1 MSDNA
6 TPVELLLQNAEDY
19 GKTTLELVKLQA
31 VATYADVA
39 STLVMRL
46 IIIAVVALCTLMV
59 SVGFALWIGML
70 VGAVYGGF
78 FIVGLF
84 YAVVILLLYIFKY
97 QWLKTPVSNNI
108 ILQLLK

>member
-1 MSDNA
+1 MSNNA
-6 TPVELLLQNAEDY
+6 TPIELLLEDAADY

-31 VATYADVA
+31 VATYADVV

-46 IIIAVVALCTLMV
+46 VIIVVVAMFTLIV
-59 SVGFALWIGML
+59 SVGFALWIGVAL
-70 VGAVYGGF
+70 GNIYGGF

-84 YAVVILLLYIFKY
+84 YATVILLLYIFKY
-97 QWLKTPVSNNI
+97 QWLKIPVSNNI